1 MTRPGTRIRSIM
13 ARIFDPSTMTR
24 LIDPAI
30 ADLQHEH
37 DEAVRRGLGFRG
49 RWIRTAGYI
58 GVWKVIAASATIAV
72 THAISEWARADDR
85 AVGRTISYSVA
96 AIAVVV
102 AVFVAIPFSRL
113 SQRVPTDTSMWIV
126 VFLVPQALVVA
137 IPLGLLF
144 GVLSG
149 LRGRVATRR
158 VRRSITAF
166 AIMCSISAFV
176 LVGWTMPAANQ
187 AFRQMISGHRLA
199 PGLNELT
206 LDQLVRRPA
215 RTEWLVSVPAGRL
228 SFEFHFRLALALAS
242 LVLGLFAVAV
252 TSAWR
257 GAYHVRSIVILGS
270 LVSFVYYALLFW
282 SRQVGYPANEP
293 PAVAVA
299 WTPNLVFLTTTLL
312 VFRGMSAAETHHS
325 PP

>member
-1 MTRPGTRIRSIM
+1 MRPGARIRPIA

-37 DEAVRRGLGFRG
+37 EDAIRRGLGFRG
-49 RWIRTAGYI
+49 RWIPIAGYI
-58 GVWKVIAASATIAV
+58 GVWTVIAASTTVAV
-72 THAISEWARADDR
+72 THAISEWARADER
-85 AVGRTISYSVA
+85 AVGRTIGYSVA
-96 AIAVVV
+96 AIALVV
-102 AVFVAIPFSRL
+102 AFFVSIPL
-113 SQRVPTDTSMWIV
+113 SQLSQHVPTDKGMWIV
-126 VFLVPQALVVA
+126 LFLVPQALVVA

-176 LVGWTMPAANQ
+176 LVGWTIPAANQ
-187 AFRQMISGHRLA
+187 AFRQLISGHRLA

-206 LDQLVRRPA
+206 LGQLARRPA
-215 RTEWLVSVPAGRL
+215 QTGWFVSLTASRL
-228 SFEFHFRLALALAS
+228 SFEFHFRLALAFAS

-252 TSAWR
+252 TSAWH
-257 GAYHVRSIVILGS
+257 GAYRVRSIVILGS

-282 SRQVGYPANEP
+282 ARQAGYAADEPA
-293 PAVAVA
+293 AIAVA

-312 VFRGMSAAETHHS
+312 VLRRISAAETHQ
-325 PP
+325 PDQ